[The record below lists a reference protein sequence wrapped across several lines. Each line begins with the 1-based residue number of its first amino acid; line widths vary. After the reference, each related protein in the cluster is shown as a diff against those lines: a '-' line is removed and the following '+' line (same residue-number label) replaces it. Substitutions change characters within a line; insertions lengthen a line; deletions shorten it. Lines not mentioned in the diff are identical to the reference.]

1 MVIGSLTTEAIV
13 NAMISIERMV
23 SVLTAE
29 LTVASSA
36 ADKLSVS
43 GIECS

>member
-1 MVIGSLTTEAIV
+1 MTDRFEQAI
-13 NAMISIERMV
+13 ISIERMV
-23 SVLTAE
+23 SVLTPE

-36 ADKLSVS
+36 AAKSSVS